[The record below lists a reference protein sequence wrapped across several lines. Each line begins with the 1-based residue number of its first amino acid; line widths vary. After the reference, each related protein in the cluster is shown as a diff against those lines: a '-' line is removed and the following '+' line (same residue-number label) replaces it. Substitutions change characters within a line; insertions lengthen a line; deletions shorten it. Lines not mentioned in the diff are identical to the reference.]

1 MLDILVD
8 TMVDTMVV
16 LLLDTLEDM
25 AITLAS
31 VRLRLSLRL
40 MLDILVDTM
49 VDTMEVLLLHTME
62 DLAIILASVRL
73 SLRLMLDMLATAVDS
88 FGKLLNYRRADNEL
102 FPHDELYTSHAV
114 LNKLDTK
121 KSSLCYIL
129 IF

>member
-1 MLDILVD
+1 MG
-8 TMVDTMVV
+8 
-16 LLLDTLEDM
+16 EDM

-31 VRLRLSLRL
+31 VRLKLSLRL
-40 MLDILVDTM
+40 MLDILAVSM

-73 SLRLMLDMLATAVDS
+73 SLRLMLDILVDSMVDILVTVDSMVDMLATAVDS

-114 LNKLDTK
+114 LNK
-121 KSSLCYIL
+121 
-129 IF
+129 